1 MNTKLKQRTD
11 KGASVSK
18 RNIRPGVRILHIIKN
33 TFILLLVIAAVSM
46 MVFTIVSV
54 TTFDRN
60 DMQAWLL
67 QSIRNYYL
75 QSQRQTDFVE
85 LVTDLNFNLMDS

>member
-54 TTFDRN
+54 TTFVLHYFFPRLIVRKD
-60 DMQAWLL
+60 
-67 QSIRNYYL
+67 Y
-75 QSQRQTDFVE
+75 FP
-85 LVTDLNFNLMDS
+85 